1 MAFSDVLMICIASC
15 VAQMFVQCISWV
27 SQMGACANKP
37 VGTEMAKCTYMFKA
51 IFGCINCIICVY
63 AVYRM
68 MQAMKNNVKT

>member
-1 MAFSDVLMICIASC
+1 MAFSDVLIICIASC
-15 VAQMFVQCISWV
+15 VAQMIVQCISFF
-27 SQMGACANKP
+27 SQVGACANKP

-68 MQAMKNNVKT
+68 IQAMK

>member
-15 VAQMFVQCISWV
+15 VAQCVVQCISSF
-27 SQMGACANKP
+27 SQMGACMNKP
-37 VGTEMAKCTYMFKA
+37 VGGERATCVWTFQS

-68 MQAMKNNVKT
+68 MQAMKNNV

>member
-15 VAQMFVQCISWV
+15 VAQMVVQCISWM
-27 SQMGACANKP
+27 SQMGMCMNKP
-37 VGTEMAKCTYMFKA
+37 KGGERANCGVIFQS

-68 MQAMKNNVKT
+68 MQAMKNNV

>member
-15 VAQMFVQCISWV
+15 VAQMIVQCISSM
-27 SQMGACANKP
+27 SQMGMCMNKP

-68 MQAMKNNVKT
+68 IQAMK

>member
-15 VAQMFVQCISWV
+15 VAQWIVQCIAWV

-37 VGTEMAKCTYMFKA
+37 VGEELAKCGWIFKG
-51 IFGCINCIICVY
+51 ISGTINCIICVY

-68 MQAMKNNVKT
+68 MQAMKNNV